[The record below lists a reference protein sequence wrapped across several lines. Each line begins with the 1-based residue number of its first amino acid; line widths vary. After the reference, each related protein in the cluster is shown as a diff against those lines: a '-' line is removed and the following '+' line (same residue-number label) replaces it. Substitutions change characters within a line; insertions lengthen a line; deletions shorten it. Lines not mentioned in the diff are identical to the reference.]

1 VSAHTSR
8 TLTLSVELKGSGE
21 CAGCTRALSP
31 QLSTAQ
37 NPQPSSNCCLSDHWP
52 NRERHAVVQRG
63 RGGAEAAGGR
73 RDVAEMMAQ
82 QNGTQYK
89 AMQHKYSIL
98 VESSQ
103 DAHEML
109 SASVKEL
116 KATVHSLENKL
127 QKVRSLR

>member
-1 VSAHTSR
+1 
-8 TLTLSVELKGSGE
+8 
-21 CAGCTRALSP
+21 
-31 QLSTAQ
+31 
-37 NPQPSSNCCLSDHWP
+37 
-52 NRERHAVVQRG
+52 
-63 RGGAEAAGGR
+63 
-73 RDVAEMMAQ
+73 MMAQ

>member
-1 VSAHTSR
+1 MESVLGAHARCPLSSPLRR
-8 TLTLSVELKGSGE
+8 THSLAPTAACLTTGLTARDTRYCNVGGWEL
-21 CAGCTRALSP
+21 R
-31 QLSTAQ
+31 
-37 NPQPSSNCCLSDHWP
+37 
-52 NRERHAVVQRG
+52 QRV
-63 RGGAEAAGGR
+63 GAMWR